1 MDDPLSTPLFVALIL
16 VLTLLMLFLAGL
28 RAVWVRVPIGDLLSL
43 KRTHPERQKLL
54 EELIAHRTTLALAV
68 YFLQTILHGI
78 WILLWAWWLYQQQ
91 LQPWA
96 LWSLLFVLLVSMIL
110 VEEGIGGR
118 MFRRWK
124 SWALRLASMALS
136 LIHLFRPMTWV
147 LRPFFRVPAPQQA
160 LTLSQET
167 FMALLEATGYPRL
180 GSPLLR
186 MVYAV
191 LRLSQTLVREIM
203 VPRIDMVVLD
213 VDTPLR
219 EALRTFIS
227 SGFSR
232 LPVYEGRVD
241 NIIGVLYSKDL
252 LERCLKGDWDRVS
265 VRDLLREPYFVP
277 EAKRVDELLQEM
289 QARRIHMAIVVDE
302 YGGVAGL
309 VTLEDIVEEIVGEI
323 LDEYDRPIMPY
334 RRVSENEYVFNG
346 RIDIDDFNDIMG
358 VRLDR
363 SIADTLGGFIFTRLG
378 RIPEEGEQVREG
390 SLVMTVEKV
399 EGRRIRQV
407 RVRREASPEEMPTE
421 ETS

>member
-1 MDDPLSTPLFVALIL
+1 MDDPLSTPLFLGL
-16 VLTLLMLFLAGL
+16 VSFLTLMMLFLAGL

-43 KRTHPERQKLL
+43 KRTHPERQRLL
-54 EELIAHRTTLALAV
+54 EELIAHRTTLTLAV
-68 YFLQTILHGI
+68 YFLQTLVHGV
-78 WILLWAWWLYQQQ
+78 WILLWAWWLSWQGLEQ
-91 LQPWA
+91 WA
-96 LWSLLFVLLVSMIL
+96 LVGLLLVLMVFMVLL
-110 VEEGIGGR
+110 EEGLGGR
-118 MFRRWK
+118 MFHRWK
-124 SWALRLASMALS
+124 AWALRLAALALP
-136 LIHLFRPMTWV
+136 LIRLFRPITW
-147 LRPFFRVPAPQQA
+147 LFRPLFRVPGPQQA
-160 LTLSQET
+160 LALSQET

-180 GSPLLR
+180 ASPLLR

-203 VPRIDMVVLD
+203 VPRIDMAVLD
-213 VDTPLR
+213 VHTPLR
-219 EALRTFIS
+219 EALRIFITT
-227 SGFSR
+227 GFSR

-252 LERCLKGDWDRVS
+252 LERCLKGDWDQVA
-265 VRDLLREPYFVP
+265 VRDLVREPYFVP

-323 LDEYDRPIMPY
+323 LDEYDRPITPY
-334 RRVSENEYVFNG
+334 RRISEHEYIFNG

-358 VRLDR
+358 TKLDR
-363 SIADTLGGFIFTRLG
+363 NVADTLGGFIFTRLG

-407 RVRREASPEEMPTE
+407 RVRKEESSEETQEAS
-421 ETS
+421 

>member
-1 MDDPLSTPLFVALIL
+1 MDDPLSTPLFLGLISF
-16 VLTLLMLFLAGL
+16 LTLMMLFLAGL

-43 KRTHPERQKLL
+43 KRTHPERQRLL
-54 EELIAHRTTLALAV
+54 EELITHRTTLTLAV
-68 YFLQTILHGI
+68 YFLQTLVHGL
-78 WILLWAWWLYQQQ
+78 WILLWAWWLSWQG
-91 LQPWA
+91 LEPWA
-96 LWSLLFVLLVSMIL
+96 VIGLLVGLMVFMVLL
-110 VEEGIGGR
+110 EEWLGGR
-118 MFRRWK
+118 LFHRWK
-124 SWALRLASMALS
+124 AWALRFASLALS
-136 LIHLFRPMTWV
+136 LIRLFRPVTW
-147 LRPFFRVPAPQQA
+147 LFRPFFRIPGPQQA
-160 LTLSQET
+160 LALSQET
-167 FMALLEATGYPRL
+167 FMALLEATGYPRMA
-180 GSPLLR
+180 SPLLR

-213 VDTPLR
+213 VHTPLR
-219 EALRTFIS
+219 EALRTFIT

-252 LERCLKGDWDRVS
+252 LERCLKGDWDRVA
-265 VRDLLREPYFVP
+265 VRDLVREPYFVP

-323 LDEYDRPIMPY
+323 LDEYDRPITPY
-334 RRVSENEYVFNG
+334 RRISEHEYIFNG

-358 VRLDR
+358 TKLDR
-363 SIADTLGGFIFTRLG
+363 NVADTLGGFIFTRLG

-407 RVRREASPEEMPTE
+407 RVRKEEPPEEPQE
-421 ETS
+421 DS

>member
-1 MDDPLSTPLFVALIL
+1 MDDPLSTPLFLVLIL
-16 VLTLLMLFLAGL
+16 FLTLVMLFLAGL

-43 KRTHPERQKLL
+43 KRTHPERQRLL
-54 EELIAHRTTLALAV
+54 EELIAHRTTLTLAV
-68 YFLQTILHGI
+68 YFLQTLVHGV
-78 WILLWAWWLYQQQ
+78 WILLWAWWLSGQGLEQWT
-91 LQPWA
+91 LIGILVA
-96 LWSLLFVLLVSMIL
+96 LMVFMVLL
-110 VEEGIGGR
+110 EEGLGGR
-118 MFRRWK
+118 MFQRWK
-124 SWALRLASMALS
+124 AWALRLAALAFS
-136 LIHLFRPMTWV
+136 LIHLFRPVTW
-147 LRPFFRVPAPQQA
+147 LFRPVFRVPGHQQA
-160 LTLSQET
+160 LALSQET

-180 GSPLLR
+180 ASPLLR

-213 VDTPLR
+213 VHTPLR
-219 EALRTFIS
+219 EALRIFITT
-227 SGFSR
+227 GFSR

-252 LERCLKGDWDRVS
+252 LERCLKGDWDRVA
-265 VRDLLREPYFVP
+265 VRDLVREPYFVP

-323 LDEYDRPIMPY
+323 LDEYDRPMTPY
-334 RRVSENEYVFNG
+334 RRISEHEYIFNG

-358 VRLDR
+358 TRLDR
-363 SIADTLGGFIFTRLG
+363 SVADTLGGFIFTRLG

-407 RVRREASPEEMPTE
+407 RVRKESPEDTQEAS
-421 ETS
+421 